1 MVKIRK
7 TNKDDVETIF
17 NFIKKIAKYEKLSN
31 KVTGSEELLEKWLFD
46 KKVAEVIFIETDNKV
61 VGYALYFYNFSTFLT
76 KPGLYLEDIFILEEY
91 RNKGYGKMIF
101 SYLINKAK
109 EEGLGRM
116 EWVVLDWNEPS
127 INFYES
133 LGAKAQDEWIIYRLD
148 EEALNKL

>member
-46 KKVAEVIFIETDNKV
+46 KKAAEVIFIETDNKV

-101 SYLINKAK
+101 NYLINKAK

-133 LGAKAQDEWIIYRLD
+133 LGANAQDEWIIYRLD